1 MLRCMLKA
9 KIHRATVTDSN
20 INYEGSITVDAELL
34 EAAGIRPY
42 EKVSIAD
49 INNGERFETY
59 VIAGERGSG
68 VMCVNGA
75 AARKVQ
81 VGDLIILFGYGY
93 LAEGEVGEDY
103 APTVVQVDERNRIV
117 APQAV
122 AAGAAA

>member
-1 MLRCMLKA
+1 MLKA
-9 KIHRATVTDSN
+9 KIHRATVTDCN
-20 INYEGSITVDAELL
+20 IDYEGSITVDSTLL
-34 EAAGIRPY
+34 EAAEIRPY

-59 VIAGERGSG
+59 VLPGEPGSG

-93 LAEGEVGEDY
+93 LTEAEVAGDF
-103 APTVVQVDERNRIV
+103 APTVVLVDGANRI
-117 APQAV
+117 ARHTADQAE
-122 AAGAAA
+122 AA

>member
-1 MLRCMLKA
+1 MLKA
-9 KIHRATVTDSN
+9 KIHRATVTDCN
-20 INYEGSITVDAELL
+20 IDYEGSITVDSTLL
-34 EAAGIRPY
+34 EAAEIRPY

-59 VIAGERGSG
+59 VLPGEPGSG

-93 LAEGEVGEDY
+93 LTEAEVAGDF
-103 APTVVQVDERNRIV
+103 APTVVLVDADNRI
-117 APQAV
+117 ARHTADQAE
-122 AAGAAA
+122 AA

>member
-1 MLRCMLKA
+1 MLKA
-9 KIHRATVTDSN
+9 KIHRATVTDCN
-20 INYEGSITVDAELL
+20 IDYEGSITVDSTLL
-34 EAAGIRPY
+34 ESAQIRPY

-59 VIAGERGSG
+59 VLPGEPDSG

-93 LAEGEVGEDY
+93 LREAEVADDY
-103 APTVVQVDERNRIV
+103 APTVVLVDAANRI
-117 APQAV
+117 ANPIADPGAGRAE
-122 AAGAAA
+122 AA